1 MSKIEH
7 EAESDFIPIKPP
19 STSTMNHSGALK
31 GRMSLIT
38 TTGNQSNAPSV
49 NFMPTKMAG
58 RPFRGAPNLLRRT
71 LIQNQ
76 AEFTKHVPKYV
87 LDLKK
92 DKMHMPTPPF
102 GGPGH
107 IELQSTL
114 KSGFRCLHG
123 SIDSTNN
130 GFPRFGGIQGNMPC
144 SVGNRNRV

>member
-7 EAESDFIPIKPP
+7 KGETVFIPIKPP
-19 STSTMNHSGALK
+19 STRTLNLSGALK
-31 GRMSLIT
+31 ERMSLNT
-38 TTGNQSNAPSV
+38 TPGNQSNAPSV
-49 NFMPTKMAG
+49 NFMPTNMAG
-58 RPFRGAPNLLRRT
+58 RPARGPPNLLRKT

-76 AEFTKHVPKYV
+76 AEFTKLIPKEV

-92 DKMHMPTPPF
+92 DKMHMPTPPL

-107 IELQSTL
+107 LELKSTL

-123 SIDSTNN
+123 SIDSTNI
-130 GFPRFGGIQGNMPC
+130 GFPRFGGILGNMPC